1 MAEQKDG
8 AKGVLIFFREEA
20 DYMSLTNGL
29 RKIVLAIMTAS
40 FNSLFMKAI
49 MKVNDKSVLNH
60 SQS

>member
-49 MKVNDKSVLNH
+49 MKESK
-60 SQS
+60 